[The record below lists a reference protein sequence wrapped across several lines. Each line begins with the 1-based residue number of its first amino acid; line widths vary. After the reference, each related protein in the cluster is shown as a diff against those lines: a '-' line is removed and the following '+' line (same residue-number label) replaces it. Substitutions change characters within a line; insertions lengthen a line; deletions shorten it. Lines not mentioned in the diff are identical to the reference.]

1 VNRSLL
7 IILVLA
13 WIGLPAFAQEGLFTL
28 EHSEHWRVERAAAVS
43 GRAEHLDVR
52 PMSFWTVQSQ
62 LQDANLDSAAYGN
75 LPLKRQNRSYLRL
88 MPQFSLGGFNQAGAG
103 ARTGFE
109 TMGGL
114 GIGGGIKNK
123 LYFSVD
129 GIWGA
134 VQPYAHI
141 SAITDSLRALPGWG
155 YANRSIGGADVFGV
169 NQISAVIAYKPSQYF
184 ELFAGRGRHFIGEGF
199 RSMFLGDAAPNYNY
213 AKADVNVWRLRYMV
227 LYAQFDQS
235 ADYPSRVFP
244 TYRKYSTMHYLTVKV
259 NDYWKVGAFES
270 VVWESE
276 DSVINRGID
285 IHYLNPLI
293 FFRPVEYGIGSSDNS
308 LLGFTST
315 VQPMPELT
323 LYGQFLLDEFVFGEW
338 LAPIQRRISG
348 DSSLATGWWGNKQS
362 YQFGIKYHQPFGWKQ
377 ASMIAEVNI
386 VRPFTY
392 GHSNRAQSF
401 THMNTPLAHPL
412 GANFIE
418 WVNVWYWQPKRWNIS
433 LISTYARKGYTNQI
447 AVMGEDILVSN
458 TDRDANNREHGNFL
472 LQGRRE
478 DVANVRLG
486 VGYTLIPNWNLRAEG
501 TMHYRLTR
509 TQGQVSDGV
518 IIGFA
523 LRTALW
529 NNHYNL

>member
-1 VNRSLL
+1 MRKHRYTIIGACLL
-7 IILVLA
+7 ALA
-13 WIGLPAFAQEGLFTL
+13 SNAQEGLFTL
-28 EHSEHWRVERAAAVS
+28 EHASHWQVERAAVAA
-43 GRAEHLDVR
+43 GKGEHLDVR

-62 LQDANLDSAAYGN
+62 LNDADVDSSAYAR
-75 LPLKRQNRSYLRL
+75 LPLKRVNASYLRVTPRFNL
-88 MPQFSLGGFNQAGAG
+88 TGFNQAGSA

-109 TMGGL
+109 AMGGV

-123 LYFSVD
+123 LYFYVD
-129 GIWGA
+129 GIWGT
-134 VQPYAHI
+134 VQPYTHMAR
-141 SAITDSLRALPGWG
+141 ITDSLRTFTGWG
-155 YANRSIGGADVFGV
+155 YANQNIGGADAFGV
-169 NQISAVIAYKPSQYF
+169 SQVSAVVAYKPSQYF
-184 ELFAGRGRHFIGEGF
+184 ELFAGRGRHFIGEGY

-235 ADYPSRVFP
+235 SDYPTRFFP

-338 LAPIQRRISG
+338 LAPIQQRISG
-348 DSSLATGWWGNKQS
+348 DSTLPTGWWGNKQS
-362 YQFGIKYHQPFGWKQ
+362 YQFGIKYHRPFGWKD

-392 GHSNRAQSF
+392 GHSNRAQSY

-418 WVNVWYWQPKRWNIS
+418 WVNVWHWQPKRWNLS
-433 LISTYARKGYTNQI
+433 LVSTYARKGYTNQI

-458 TDRDANNREHGNFL
+458 TERDANNREHGNFL

-478 DVANVRLG
+478 DVANIRFG
-486 VGYTLIPNWNLRAEG
+486 AGYTLVSNWNLRAEA
-501 TMHYRLTR
+501 TIHYRLIR
-509 TQGQVSDGV
+509 TSGEVNEGF
-518 IIGFA
+518 ILGFA
-523 LRTALW
+523 IRTALW